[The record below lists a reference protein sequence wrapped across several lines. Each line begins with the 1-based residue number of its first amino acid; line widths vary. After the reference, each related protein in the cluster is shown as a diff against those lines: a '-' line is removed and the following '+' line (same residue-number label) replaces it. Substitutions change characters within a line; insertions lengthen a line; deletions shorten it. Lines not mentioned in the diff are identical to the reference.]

1 MKKKVLIITTVLFVL
16 LTSLFACNKGKK
28 VDYSDAIKKSA
39 EAATEMDG
47 VMTVTDGGKVVYKYE
62 INVIMKGTGAAVT
75 TSESQ
80 YNSSFVFDTQSSG
93 NEYENYDKNNFVKIN
108 YDESKFTAHVSGD
121 TVSITVSEE
130 NFASVVNAGAYKP
143 SGNTVITLVFSGDK
157 LQSIAMNYLTKTG
170 LNVSVGYTYKY

>member
-16 LTSLFACNKGKK
+16 LTSLFACTKGKK

-39 EAATEMDG
+39 EAATAMDG
-47 VMTVTDGGKVVYKYE
+47 VMTVTDGGEVVYKYE

-80 YNSSFVFDTQSSG
+80 YNSSFVFDTQS
-93 NEYENYDKNNFVKIN
+93 
-108 YDESKFTAHVSGD
+108 

>member
-1 MKKKVLIITTVLFVL
+1 
-16 LTSLFACNKGKK
+16 
-28 VDYSDAIKKSA
+28 
-39 EAATEMDG
+39 
-47 VMTVTDGGKVVYKYE
+47 
-62 INVIMKGTGAAVT
+62 MKGTGAAVT

-93 NEYENYDKNNFVKIN
+93 NEYENYDRNNFVKIN